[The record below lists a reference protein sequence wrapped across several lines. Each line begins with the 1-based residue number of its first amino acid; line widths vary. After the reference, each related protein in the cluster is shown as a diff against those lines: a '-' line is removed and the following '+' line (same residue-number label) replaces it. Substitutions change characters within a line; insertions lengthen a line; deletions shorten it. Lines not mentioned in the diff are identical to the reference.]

1 MDCEDTLS
9 NSENRTYT
17 VIGLMSGTSLDGLD
31 VAICEFTC
39 DSTWSG
45 RILQFNVFDFPEALH
60 SSLKNSMI
68 LTAEELW
75 KIDKSWSHFA
85 AECISKTSP
94 ELLLR
99 VQLLSSH
106 GHTVFH
112 NPQDGYSVQIGSG
125 AVLAAQTN
133 LPVVCDLRSLDIAY
147 GGQGAPLVPLVD
159 STLFTEYTACLNL
172 GGFANISI
180 LPKAWDIGV
189 CNNLLNILAREKGVE
204 YDAEGSIA
212 KSGKIIDDLLQQM
225 LSISYHKLPPPKSL
239 GLEWIQRELYPLL
252 EKVADHPLED
262 RMRTAVEYIAISI
275 VNDCPN
281 AGKILVTGGGAFNR
295 FLIQRLNELS
305 DGVEFYLPESEMIN
319 GKEAFAFAFLG
330 LLRWLG
336 KPNVLKSS
344 TGAKKESSGGAV
356 WLP

>member
-1 MDCEDTLS
+1 
-9 NSENRTYT
+9 
-17 VIGLMSGTSLDGLD
+17 
-31 VAICEFTC
+31 
-39 DSTWSG
+39 
-45 RILQFNVFDFPEALH
+45 
-60 SSLKNSMI
+60 MI
-68 LTAEELW
+68 LSAEELW
-75 KIDKSWSHFA
+75 KLDKSWAHFA
-85 AECISKTSP
+85 AECVSKTSQ
-94 ELLLR
+94 ELLPR

-112 NPQDGYSVQIGSG
+112 NPKDGYSVQIGSG

-159 STLFTEYTACLNL
+159 SILFSEYTACLNL

-189 CNNLLNILAREKGVE
+189 CNNLLNMLAHEKGVE

-212 KSGKIIDDLLQQM
+212 KSGEIIDDLLDKM
-225 LSISYHKLPPPKSL
+225 LSISYHSLPPPKSI
-239 GLEWIQRELYPLL
+239 GVEWMHKELYHLL

-275 VNDCPN
+275 VNDCPKS
-281 AGKILVTGGGAFNR
+281 GIILVTGGGAFNS
-295 FLIQRLNELS
+295 FLIQRLNELA
-305 DGVEFYLPESEMIN
+305 DGVEFYIPESDIIN

-336 KPNVLKSS
+336 KPNVLKSA
-344 TGAKKESSGGAV
+344 TGASKESSGGAV

>member
-1 MDCEDTLS
+1 
-9 NSENRTYT
+9 
-17 VIGLMSGTSLDGLD
+17 MSGTSLDGLD

-39 DSTWSG
+39 DPTWSG
-45 RILQFNVFDFPEALH
+45 RILQFNMFDFSESLR

-75 KIDKSWSHFA
+75 KLDKSWAHFA
-85 AECISKTSP
+85 AECVSKTSP

-125 AVLAAQTN
+125 AVLAAQSN

-159 STLFTEYTACLNL
+159 STLFSEYTACLNL

-212 KSGKIIDDLLQQM
+212 KSGKIIGDLLQQM
-225 LSISYHKLPPPKSL
+225 LSIPYHRLPPPKSL
-239 GLEWIQRELYPLL
+239 GVEWMQKELYPLL

-275 VNDCPN
+275 VNDCPK

-295 FLIQRLNELS
+295 FLIQRLNELG
-305 DGVEFYLPESEMIN
+305 DGVEFYLPDSEVIN

-336 KPNVLKSS
+336 KPNVLKST
-344 TGAKKESSGGAV
+344 TGARKESSGGAV

>member
-1 MDCEDTLS
+1 MDYEDTLS

-45 RILQFNVFDFPEALH
+45 RILQFNMFDFPEALR

-75 KIDKSWSHFA
+75 KLDKSWAHFA
-85 AECISKTSP
+85 AECVSKTSP

-125 AVLAAQTN
+125 AVLAAQSN

-159 STLFTEYTACLNL
+159 STLFSEYTACLNL

-212 KSGKIIDDLLQQM
+212 KSGKIIGDLLQQM
-225 LSISYHKLPPPKSL
+225 LSIPYHRLPPPKSL
-239 GLEWIQRELYPLL
+239 GVEWMQKELYPLL

-262 RMRTAVEYIAISI
+262 RMRTSVEYIAISI
-275 VNDCPN
+275 VNDCPK

-295 FLIQRLNELS
+295 FLNQRLNELG
-305 DGVEFYLPESEMIN
+305 DGVEFYLPESEVIN

-336 KPNVLKSS
+336 KPNVLKST
-344 TGAKKESSGGAV
+344 TGARKESSGGAV

>member
-1 MDCEDTLS
+1 
-9 NSENRTYT
+9 
-17 VIGLMSGTSLDGLD
+17 MSGTSLDGLD

-39 DSTWSG
+39 DPTWSG
-45 RILQFNVFDFPEALH
+45 RILQFNMFDFPEALRF
-60 SSLKNSMI
+60 SLKNSMI

-75 KIDKSWSHFA
+75 KLDKSWAHFA
-85 AECISKTSP
+85 AECVSKTSP

-125 AVLAAQTN
+125 AVLAAQSN

-159 STLFTEYTACLNL
+159 STLFSEYTACLNL

-212 KSGKIIDDLLQQM
+212 KSGKIIGDLLQQM
-225 LSISYHKLPPPKSL
+225 LSIPYHRLPPPKSL
-239 GLEWIQRELYPLL
+239 GVEWMQKELYPLL

-275 VNDCPN
+275 VNDCPK

-295 FLIQRLNELS
+295 FLIQRLNELG
-305 DGVEFYLPESEMIN
+305 DGVEFYLPESEVIN

-336 KPNVLKSS
+336 KPNVLKST
-344 TGAKKESSGGAV
+344 TGARKESSGGAV

>member
-1 MDCEDTLS
+1 
-9 NSENRTYT
+9 
-17 VIGLMSGTSLDGLD
+17 
-31 VAICEFTC
+31 
-39 DSTWSG
+39 
-45 RILQFNVFDFPEALH
+45 
-60 SSLKNSMI
+60 MI

-75 KIDKSWSHFA
+75 KLDKSWAHFA
-85 AECISKTSP
+85 AECVSKTSL
-94 ELLLR
+94 ELLPR

-112 NPQDGYSVQIGSG
+112 NPKDGYSVQIGSG

-147 GGQGAPLVPLVD
+147 GGQGAPLVPLAD
-159 STLFTEYTACLNL
+159 SILFSEYTACLNL

-180 LPKAWDIGV
+180 LPNAWDIGV
-189 CNNLLNILAREKGVE
+189 CNNLLNMLAREKGVE

-212 KSGKIIDDLLQQM
+212 KSGEIIDDLLDKM
-225 LSISYHKLPPPKSL
+225 LSISYHSLPPPKSI
-239 GLEWIQRELYPLL
+239 GVEWMHKELYHLL

-275 VNDCPN
+275 VNDCPKS
-281 AGKILVTGGGAFNR
+281 GIILVTGGGAFNS
-295 FLIQRLNELS
+295 FLIQRLNELA
-305 DGVEFYLPESEMIN
+305 DGVEFYIPESDIIN

-336 KPNVLKSS
+336 KPNVLKSA
-344 TGAKKESSGGAV
+344 TGASKESSGGAV

>member
-1 MDCEDTLS
+1 M
-9 NSENRTYT
+9 
-17 VIGLMSGTSLDGLD
+17 
-31 VAICEFTC
+31 
-39 DSTWSG
+39 
-45 RILQFNVFDFPEALH
+45 
-60 SSLKNSMI
+60 
-68 LTAEELW
+68 LT
-75 KIDKSWSHFA
+75 
-85 AECISKTSP
+85 
-94 ELLLR
+94 R

-159 STLFTEYTACLNL
+159 FTFFGEYTACLNL

-212 KSGKIIDDLLQQM
+212 KSGKIIGDLLQQM

-239 GLEWIQRELYPLL
+239 GMEWMQRELCPLL

-275 VNDCPN
+275 VNDCPK

-305 DGVEFYLPESEMIN
+305 NGVEFYLPESEIIN

-336 KPNVLKSS
+336 KPNVLNST
-344 TGAKKESSGGAV
+344 TGARKESSGGAV

>member
-1 MDCEDTLS
+1 
-9 NSENRTYT
+9 
-17 VIGLMSGTSLDGLD
+17 
-31 VAICEFTC
+31 
-39 DSTWSG
+39 
-45 RILQFNVFDFPEALH
+45 
-60 SSLKNSMI
+60 
-68 LTAEELW
+68 
-75 KIDKSWSHFA
+75 
-85 AECISKTSP
+85 
-94 ELLLR
+94 
-99 VQLLSSH
+99 
-106 GHTVFH
+106 VFH
-112 NPQDGYSVQIGSG
+112 NPKDGYSVQIGSG

-159 STLFTEYTACLNL
+159 SILFSEYTACLNL

-189 CNNLLNILAREKGVE
+189 CNNLLNMLAQEKGVE

-212 KSGKIIDDLLQQM
+212 KSGKIIGDLLDKM
-225 LSISYHKLPPPKSL
+225 LSISYHRLPPPKSI
-239 GLEWIQRELYPLL
+239 GVEWMHKELYPLL

-275 VNDCPN
+275 VNDCPK
-281 AGKILVTGGGAFNR
+281 AGKVLVTGGGAFNR
-295 FLIQRLNELS
+295 FLIQRLNELA
-305 DGVEFYLPESEMIN
+305 DGVQFYLPESDIIN

-336 KPNVLKSS
+336 EPNVLKST
-344 TGAKKESSGGAV
+344 TGASKESSGGAV

>member
-39 DSTWSG
+39 DPTWSG
-45 RILQFNVFDFPEALH
+45 RILQFNMFDFSESLR

-75 KIDKSWSHFA
+75 KLDKRWAHFA
-85 AECISKTSP
+85 AECVSKTSP

-159 STLFTEYTACLNL
+159 ATLFSEYTACLNL

-180 LPKAWDIGV
+180 LPMAWDIGV

-225 LSISYHKLPPPKSL
+225 LSIPYHRLPPPKSL
-239 GLEWIQRELYPLL
+239 GVEWMQKELYPLL

-262 RMRTAVEYIAISI
+262 RMRTSVEYIAISI
-275 VNDCPN
+275 VNDCPK
-281 AGKILVTGGGAFNR
+281 AGKILVTGGGSFNR
-295 FLIQRLNELS
+295 FLIQRLNELG
-305 DGVEFYLPESEMIN
+305 DGVEFYLPESEVIN

-336 KPNVLKSS
+336 KPNVLKST
-344 TGAKKESSGGAV
+344 TGARKKSSGGAV

>member
-39 DSTWSG
+39 DPTWSG
-45 RILQFNVFDFPEALH
+45 RILQFNMFDFSESLR

-75 KIDKSWSHFA
+75 KLDKSWAHFA
-85 AECISKTSP
+85 AECVSKTSP

-125 AVLAAQTN
+125 AVLAAQSN

-159 STLFTEYTACLNL
+159 STLFSEYTACLNL

-212 KSGKIIDDLLQQM
+212 KSGEIIGDLLQQM
-225 LSISYHKLPPPKSL
+225 LSIPYHRLPPPKSL
-239 GLEWIQRELYPLL
+239 GVEWMQKELYPLL

-275 VNDCPN
+275 VNDCPK

-295 FLIQRLNELS
+295 FLIQRLNELG
-305 DGVEFYLPESEMIN
+305 DGVEFYLPESEVIN

-336 KPNVLKSS
+336 KPNVLKST
-344 TGAKKESSGGAV
+344 TGARKESSGGAV

>member
-1 MDCEDTLS
+1 
-9 NSENRTYT
+9 
-17 VIGLMSGTSLDGLD
+17 MSGTSLDGLD

-39 DSTWSG
+39 DPTWSG
-45 RILQFNVFDFPEALH
+45 RILQFNMFDFSESLR

-75 KIDKSWSHFA
+75 KLDKSWAHFA
-85 AECISKTSP
+85 AECVSKTSP

-125 AVLAAQTN
+125 AVLAAQSN

-159 STLFTEYTACLNL
+159 STLFSEYTACLNL

-180 LPKAWDIGV
+180 LPMAWDIGV

-212 KSGKIIDDLLQQM
+212 KSGKIIGDLLQQM
-225 LSISYHKLPPPKSL
+225 LSIPYHRLPPPKSL
-239 GLEWIQRELYPLL
+239 GVEWMQKELYPLL

-275 VNDCPN
+275 VNDCPK

-295 FLIQRLNELS
+295 FLIQRLNELG
-305 DGVEFYLPESEMIN
+305 DGVEFYLPESEVIN

-336 KPNVLKSS
+336 KPNVLKST
-344 TGAKKESSGGAV
+344 TGARKESSGGAV

>member
-45 RILQFNVFDFPEALH
+45 RILQFNMFDFPEALR

-75 KIDKSWSHFA
+75 KLDKSWAHFA
-85 AECISKTSP
+85 AECVSKTP
-94 ELLLR
+94 QELLSR

-125 AVLAAQTN
+125 AVLAAQSN
-133 LPVVCDLRSLDIAY
+133 FPVVCDLRSLDIAY

-159 STLFTEYTACLNL
+159 STLFSEYTACLNL

-180 LPKAWDIGV
+180 LPMAWDIGV

-212 KSGKIIDDLLQQM
+212 KSGKIIDALLQQM
-225 LSISYHKLPPPKSL
+225 LSISYHRLPPPKSL
-239 GLEWIQRELYPLL
+239 GVEWMQKELYPLI

-275 VNDCPN
+275 VNDCPK

-295 FLIQRLNELS
+295 FLIQRLNELG
-305 DGVEFYLPESEMIN
+305 DGVEFYLPEPEVIN

-336 KPNVLKSS
+336 KPNVLKST
-344 TGAKKESSGGAV
+344 TGARKESSGGAV

>member
-45 RILQFNVFDFPEALH
+45 RILQFNVFEFPEALR

-75 KIDKSWSHFA
+75 KLDKSWADFA

-106 GHTVFH
+106 GYTVFH

-159 STLFTEYTACLNL
+159 STLFSDYSACLNL

-189 CNNLLNILAREKGVE
+189 CNNLLNFLAREKGVE

-212 KSGKIIDDLLQQM
+212 KSGKIIGDLLQQM
-225 LSISYHKLPPPKSL
+225 LSISYHRLPPPKSL
-239 GLEWIQRELYPLL
+239 GVEWMQKELYPLL

-275 VNDCPN
+275 VNDCPR
-281 AGKILVTGGGAFNR
+281 AGKILVTGGGAFNL

-305 DGVEFYLPESEMIN
+305 DGVEFCLPESEIIN
-319 GKEAFAFAFLG
+319 GKEAYAFAFLG

-336 KPNVLKSS
+336 KPNVLKSA
-344 TGAKKESSGGAV
+344 TGAIKESSGGAV

>member
-1 MDCEDTLS
+1 M
-9 NSENRTYT
+9 
-17 VIGLMSGTSLDGLD
+17 
-31 VAICEFTC
+31 
-39 DSTWSG
+39 
-45 RILQFNVFDFPEALH
+45 FDFPEALR

-75 KIDKSWSHFA
+75 KLDKSWAHFA
-85 AECISKTSP
+85 AECVSKTSP

-133 LPVVCDLRSLDIAY
+133 FPVVCDLRSLDIAY

-159 STLFTEYTACLNL
+159 STLFSEYTACLNL

-225 LSISYHKLPPPKSL
+225 LSISYHRLPPPKSL
-239 GLEWIQRELYPLL
+239 GVEWMQKELYPLL

-262 RMRTAVEYIAISI
+262 RMRTSVEYIAISI
-275 VNDCPN
+275 VHDCPK

-295 FLIQRLNELS
+295 FLIQRLNELG
-305 DGVEFYLPESEMIN
+305 DGVEFYLPESEVIN

-336 KPNVLKSS
+336 KPNVLKST
-344 TGAKKESSGGAV
+344 TGARKESSGGAV

>member
-1 MDCEDTLS
+1 
-9 NSENRTYT
+9 
-17 VIGLMSGTSLDGLD
+17 
-31 VAICEFTC
+31 
-39 DSTWSG
+39 
-45 RILQFNVFDFPEALH
+45 
-60 SSLKNSMI
+60 MI

-75 KIDKSWSHFA
+75 KLDKSWAHFA
-85 AECISKTSP
+85 AECISKTSQ
-94 ELLLR
+94 ELLPR

-112 NPQDGYSVQIGSG
+112 NPKDGYSVQIGSG

-159 STLFTEYTACLNL
+159 SILFSEYTACLNL

-189 CNNLLNILAREKGVE
+189 CNNLLNMLAREKGVE

-212 KSGKIIDDLLQQM
+212 KSGEIIGDLLEKM
-225 LSISYHKLPPPKSL
+225 LSISYHRLPPPKSL
-239 GLEWIQRELYPLL
+239 GVEWMHKELCPLL
-252 EKVADHPLED
+252 EKVANHPLED

-275 VNDCPN
+275 INDCPKT
-281 AGKILVTGGGAFNR
+281 GKILVTGGGVFNSY
-295 FLIQRLNELS
+295 LIQRLNELA
-305 DGVEFYLPESEMIN
+305 DGVEFYLPESDIIN

-336 KPNVLKSS
+336 KPNVLKST
-344 TGAKKESSGGAV
+344 TGASKESSGGAV

>member
-1 MDCEDTLS
+1 
-9 NSENRTYT
+9 
-17 VIGLMSGTSLDGLD
+17 MSGTSLDGLD

-39 DSTWSG
+39 DSIWSG
-45 RILQFNVFDFPEALH
+45 RILQFNVFDFPETLR

-68 LTAEELW
+68 LTAEELC
-75 KIDKSWSHFA
+75 KLDKSWAHFA
-85 AECISKTSP
+85 AECISLTSP

-112 NPQDGYSVQIGSG
+112 NPQEGYSVQIGSG

-159 STLFTEYTACLNL
+159 STLFSEYTACLNL

-189 CNNLLNILAREKGVE
+189 CNNLLNILASEKGVE

-212 KSGKIIDDLLQQM
+212 KSGKIMGDLLQQM
-225 LSISYHKLPPPKSL
+225 LSISYHRLPPPKSL
-239 GLEWIQRELYPLL
+239 GVEWMQNELYPLL

-275 VNDCPN
+275 VNDCPK
-281 AGKILVTGGGAFNR
+281 AGKILVTGGGAFNL
-295 FLIQRLNELS
+295 FLIQRLNELA
-305 DGVEFYLPESEMIN
+305 DGVEFYLPESEIIN

-336 KPNVLKSS
+336 KPNVLRST
-344 TGAKKESSGGAV
+344 TGARKESSGGAV

>member
-45 RILQFNVFDFPEALH
+45 RILQFNVFDFPEALR
-60 SSLKNSMI
+60 SSLKDSMI

-75 KIDKSWSHFA
+75 KLDKSWAHFA
-85 AECISKTSP
+85 ADCISKTST
-94 ELLLR
+94 ELLPR

-159 STLFTEYTACLNL
+159 STLFGEYTACLNL

-189 CNNLLNILAREKGVE
+189 CNNLLNILAREQGVE

-212 KSGKIIDDLLQQM
+212 KSGKIIEGLLKQM
-225 LSISYHKLPPPKSL
+225 LSISYHRLPPPKSL
-239 GLEWIQRELYPLL
+239 GVEWLQKELYPLL

-275 VNDCPN
+275 VNDCPR
-281 AGKILVTGGGAFNR
+281 AGKILVTGGGAFNL

-305 DGVEFYLPESEMIN
+305 DGVEFCLPESEIIN
-319 GKEAFAFAFLG
+319 GKEAYAFAFLG

-336 KPNVLKSS
+336 KPNVLKSA
-344 TGAKKESSGGAV
+344 TGAIKESSGGAV

>member
-1 MDCEDTLS
+1 M
-9 NSENRTYT
+9 
-17 VIGLMSGTSLDGLD
+17 
-31 VAICEFTC
+31 
-39 DSTWSG
+39 
-45 RILQFNVFDFPEALH
+45 FDFSESLR

-75 KIDKSWSHFA
+75 KLDKSWAHFA
-85 AECISKTSP
+85 AECVSKTSP

-125 AVLAAQTN
+125 AVLAAQSN

-159 STLFTEYTACLNL
+159 STLFSEYTACLNL

-225 LSISYHKLPPPKSL
+225 LSISYHRLPPPKSL
-239 GLEWIQRELYPLL
+239 GVEWMQKELYPLL

-275 VNDCPN
+275 VNDCPK

-295 FLIQRLNELS
+295 FLIQRLNELG
-305 DGVEFYLPESEMIN
+305 DGVEFYLPESEVIN

-336 KPNVLKSS
+336 KPNVLKST
-344 TGAKKESSGGAV
+344 TGARKKSSGGAV

>member
-1 MDCEDTLS
+1 M
-9 NSENRTYT
+9 
-17 VIGLMSGTSLDGLD
+17 
-31 VAICEFTC
+31 
-39 DSTWSG
+39 
-45 RILQFNVFDFPEALH
+45 FDFPEALR

-75 KIDKSWSHFA
+75 KLDKSWAHFA
-85 AECISKTSP
+85 AECVSKTSP

-125 AVLAAQTN
+125 AVLAAQSN

-159 STLFTEYTACLNL
+159 STLFSEYTACLNL

-212 KSGKIIDDLLQQM
+212 KSGEIIGDLLQQM
-225 LSISYHKLPPPKSL
+225 LSIPYHRLPPPKSL
-239 GLEWIQRELYPLL
+239 GVEWMQKELYPLL

-262 RMRTAVEYIAISI
+262 RMRTSVEYIAISI
-275 VNDCPN
+275 VNDCPK

-295 FLIQRLNELS
+295 FLIQRLNELG
-305 DGVEFYLPESEMIN
+305 DGVEFYLPESEVIN

-336 KPNVLKSS
+336 KPNVLKST
-344 TGAKKESSGGAV
+344 TGARKESSGGAV

>member
-1 MDCEDTLS
+1 
-9 NSENRTYT
+9 
-17 VIGLMSGTSLDGLD
+17 
-31 VAICEFTC
+31 
-39 DSTWSG
+39 
-45 RILQFNVFDFPEALH
+45 
-60 SSLKNSMI
+60 MI

-75 KIDKSWSHFA
+75 KLDKSWAHFA
-85 AECISKTSP
+85 AECVSKTSQ
-94 ELLLR
+94 ELLPR

-112 NPQDGYSVQIGSG
+112 NPKDGYSVQIGSG

-159 STLFTEYTACLNL
+159 SILFSEYTACLNL

-189 CNNLLNILAREKGVE
+189 CNNLLNMLAREKGVE

-212 KSGKIIDDLLQQM
+212 KSGEIIGDLLDKM
-225 LSISYHKLPPPKSL
+225 LSISYHRLPPPKSI
-239 GLEWIQRELYPLL
+239 GVEWMHKELYHLL

-275 VNDCPN
+275 VNDCPK
-281 AGKILVTGGGAFNR
+281 AGKILVTGGGVFNSY
-295 FLIQRLNELS
+295 LIQRLNELA
-305 DGVEFYLPESEMIN
+305 DGVEFYLPESDIIN

-336 KPNVLKSS
+336 KPNVLKST
-344 TGAKKESSGGAV
+344 TGASKESSGGAV

>member
-39 DSTWSG
+39 DPTWSG
-45 RILQFNVFDFPEALH
+45 RILQFNMFDFSESLR

-75 KIDKSWSHFA
+75 KLDKSWAHFA
-85 AECISKTSP
+85 AECVSKTSP

-125 AVLAAQTN
+125 AVLAAQSN

-159 STLFTEYTACLNL
+159 STLFSEYTACLNL

-180 LPKAWDIGV
+180 LPMAWDIGV

-212 KSGKIIDDLLQQM
+212 KSGKIIGDLLQQM
-225 LSISYHKLPPPKSL
+225 LSIPYHRLPPPKSL
-239 GLEWIQRELYPLL
+239 GVEWMQKELYPLL

-275 VNDCPN
+275 VNDCPK

-295 FLIQRLNELS
+295 FLIQRLNELG
-305 DGVEFYLPESEMIN
+305 DGVEFYLPESEVIN

-336 KPNVLKSS
+336 KPNVLKST
-344 TGAKKESSGGAV
+344 TGARKESSGGAV

>member
-1 MDCEDTLS
+1 
-9 NSENRTYT
+9 
-17 VIGLMSGTSLDGLD
+17 MSGTSLDGLD

-45 RILQFNVFDFPEALH
+45 RILQFNMFDFPEALR

-75 KIDKSWSHFA
+75 KLDKSWAHFA
-85 AECISKTSP
+85 AECVSKTSP

-125 AVLAAQTN
+125 AVLAAQSN

-159 STLFTEYTACLNL
+159 STLFSEYTACLNL

-212 KSGKIIDDLLQQM
+212 KSGKIIGDLLQQM
-225 LSISYHKLPPPKSL
+225 LSIPYHRLPPPKSL
-239 GLEWIQRELYPLL
+239 GVEWMQKELYPLL

-275 VNDCPN
+275 VNDCPK

-295 FLIQRLNELS
+295 FLIQRLNELG
-305 DGVEFYLPESEMIN
+305 DGVEFYLPESEVIN

-336 KPNVLKSS
+336 KPNVLKST
-344 TGAKKESSGGAV
+344 TGARKKSSGGAV

>member
-1 MDCEDTLS
+1 
-9 NSENRTYT
+9 
-17 VIGLMSGTSLDGLD
+17 MSGTSLDGLD

-39 DSTWSG
+39 DPTWSG
-45 RILQFNVFDFPEALH
+45 RILQFNMFDFPEALR

-75 KIDKSWSHFA
+75 KLDKSWAHFA
-85 AECISKTSP
+85 AECVSKTSP

-125 AVLAAQTN
+125 AVLAAQSN

-159 STLFTEYTACLNL
+159 STLFSEYTACLNL

-212 KSGKIIDDLLQQM
+212 KSGKIIGDLLQQM
-225 LSISYHKLPPPKSL
+225 LSIPYHRLPPPKSL
-239 GLEWIQRELYPLL
+239 GVEWMQKELYPLL

-262 RMRTAVEYIAISI
+262 RMRTAVEYITISI
-275 VNDCPN
+275 VNDCPK

-295 FLIQRLNELS
+295 FLIQRLNELG
-305 DGVEFYLPESEMIN
+305 DGVEFYLPESEVIN

-336 KPNVLKSS
+336 KPNVLKST
-344 TGAKKESSGGAV
+344 TGARKESSGGAV

>member
-39 DSTWSG
+39 DSYWSG
-45 RILQFNVFDFPEALH
+45 RILQFKVFNFPEGLR

-75 KIDKSWSHFA
+75 KLDKSWAHFA
-85 AECISKTSP
+85 AECVSKTSL
-94 ELLLR
+94 ELLPR

-112 NPQDGYSVQIGSG
+112 NPKDGYSVQIGSG

-159 STLFTEYTACLNL
+159 SILFSEYSACLNL

-189 CNNLLNILAREKGVE
+189 CNNLLNMLASEKGVE

-212 KSGKIIDDLLQQM
+212 KSGKIMDDLLDKM
-225 LSISYHKLPPPKSL
+225 LSISYHKLPPPKSI
-239 GLEWIQRELYPLL
+239 GVEWMHKELYPLL
-252 EKVADHPLED
+252 DKVADYPIED

-275 VNDCPN
+275 VNDCPTK
-281 AGKILVTGGGAFNR
+281 GKILVTGGGAFNH
-295 FLIQRLNELS
+295 FLIQRLNELA
-305 DGVEFYLPESEMIN
+305 DEVEFYLPKSDIIN

-336 KPNVLKSS
+336 KPNVLKST
-344 TGAKKESSGGAV
+344 TGAIKESSGGAV

>member
-45 RILQFNVFDFPEALH
+45 RILQLYVFNFPEALR
-60 SSLKNSMI
+60 SSLKNSTI

-75 KIDKSWSHFA
+75 KLDKSWAHFA
-85 AECISKTSP
+85 AECVSKTP
-94 ELLLR
+94 QELLSR

-159 STLFTEYTACLNL
+159 ATLFSEYTACLNL

-204 YDAEGSIA
+204 YDAEGRIA
-212 KSGKIIDDLLQQM
+212 KSGRIMGDLLQQM

-239 GLEWIQRELYPLL
+239 GVEWMHKELYPLL
-252 EKVADHPLED
+252 DKVADQPLED

-275 VNDCPN
+275 VNDCPT

-319 GKEAFAFAFLG
+319 GKEALAFAFLG

-336 KPNVLKSS
+336 KPNVLMSA
-344 TGAKKESSGGAV
+344 TGASKESSGGAV